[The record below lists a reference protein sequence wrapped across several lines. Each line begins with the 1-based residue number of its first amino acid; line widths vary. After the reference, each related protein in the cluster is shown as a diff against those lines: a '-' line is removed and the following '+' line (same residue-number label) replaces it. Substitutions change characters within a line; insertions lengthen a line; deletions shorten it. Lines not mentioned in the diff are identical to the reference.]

1 VGPGRLEALID
12 GVFAIAV
19 TLLVLDLPRPQS
31 STALGHDLSQQWPAY
46 VAYLVSFVTIG
57 PIWIEHHG
65 MMSAVRTIDRRLL
78 ERTLAFLLFVSVI
91 PWPTAIAAQYADQGF
106 SQARTAAI
114 LYASTMLLMGLTF
127 AWGWQYL
134 AAHPEMVAAPA
145 PSPWVC
151 VEPFSAARSI
161 SWPSSSRSSAQ
172 RCPSRSMHSWLFT
185 SPYREAKSQVSSIVL
200 RSQRAPIHSVEKSHG
215 PSSGHRWLC
224 APVAGAIG
232 DEDRRPREELAAEW

>member
-1 VGPGRLEALID
+1 VGRSAEAAEGGLVVGPGRLESLID

-19 TLLVLDLPRPQS
+19 TLLVLDLPRPKS

-46 VAYLVSFVTIG
+46 LAYLVSFVTIG
-57 PIWIEHHG
+57 LIWIEHHG
-65 MMSAVRTIDRRLL
+65 MMSAVRTIDRRFL

-91 PWPTAIAAQYADQGF
+91 PWPTAIAAQYADRGF

-145 PSPWVC
+145 RAAFPTGMRRALLGGSVYLVAIVAALISPALSFAIDALV
-151 VEPFSAARSI
+151 AAYFAL
-161 SWPSSSRSSAQ
+161 SRSQVPGLIHRAAQ
-172 RCPSRSMHSWLFT
+172 SEGTDTFS
-185 SPYREAKSQVSSIVL
+185 
-200 RSQRAPIHSVEKSHG
+200 
-215 PSSGHRWLC
+215 
-224 APVAGAIG
+224 
-232 DEDRRPREELAAEW
+232 

>member
-46 VAYLVSFVTIG
+46 LAYLVSFVTIG
-57 PIWIEHHG
+57 LIWIEHHG
-65 MMSAVRTIDRRLL
+65 MMSAVRTIDRRFL

-134 AAHPEMVAAPA
+134 AAHPEMVAAPGP
-145 PSPWVC
+145 PSPPVC
-151 VEPFSAARSI
+151 GEPFSAARSI
-161 SWPSSSRSSAQ
+161 SWPSSSRSSVQ
-172 RCPSRSMHSWLFT
+172 PCPSRSMHSWLPT
-185 SPYREAKSQVSSIVL
+185 SPYPEARSQASFTVQL
-200 RSQRAPIHSVEKSHG
+200 NQRAPTHSAEVSHA
-215 PSSGHRWLC
+215 PISHRLRLRS
-224 APVAGAIG
+224 AT
-232 DEDRRPREELAAEW
+232 DRRPREELAAE